1 MKTLVLVD
9 DHVMFR
15 EGMSLLLRLRL
26 PELRVLEAGSLHLA
40 LRLLERQRQPVDL
53 VMLDLEL
60 RDSRGL
66 ATLDRLRGDWPRL
79 PVLVVSGSLDESL
92 AGEALRRGASGF
104 LSKSV
109 GSDRLIETL
118 RRTLLVDAGEA
129 PERAEPLSDR
139 QQEVLGLLLEGK
151 SNKLICRELDLSEA
165 TVKSHLQAIFRKLEV
180 SSRTQAV
187 LAAVRLGLS
196 PDGSGG
202 PR

>member
-1 MKTLVLVD
+1 MAGWGLAAAGAHPVDALAPCSVLDDGLDDGAGQGGLVD
-9 DHVMFR
+9 PH
-15 EGMSLLLRLRL
+15 
-26 PELRVLEAGSLHLA
+26 AGLA
-40 LRLLERQRQPVDL
+40 GGA
-53 VMLDLEL
+53 LDTIDQGAPPRRAALA
-60 RDSRGL
+60 L

-109 GSDRLIETL
+109 GSDQLIETL

-129 PERAEPLSDR
+129 SERAEPLSDR

-187 LAAVRLGLS
+187 LAAMRLGLS

>member
-187 LAAVRLGLS
+187 LAAMRLGLS

>member
-15 EGMSLLLRLRL
+15 EGMSLLLRQRL

-109 GSDRLIETL
+109 GSDQLIETL

-129 PERAEPLSDR
+129 SERAEPLSDR

>member
-15 EGMSLLLRLRL
+15 EGMSLLLRQRL

>member
-1 MKTLVLVD
+1 
-9 DHVMFR
+9 
-15 EGMSLLLRLRL
+15 MSLLLRQRL

-92 AGEALRRGASGF
+92 AGEALRRGASCF

>member
-15 EGMSLLLRLRL
+15 EGMSLLLRQRL

-79 PVLVVSGSLDESL
+79 QVLVVSGSLDESL

-109 GSDRLIETL
+109 GSDQLIETL

>member
-15 EGMSLLLRLRL
+15 EGMSLLLRQRL

-187 LAAVRLGLS
+187 LAAMRLGLS